1 LDHQEH
7 LVLLELL
14 VQLDQ
19 EEKMV
24 IPVLK
29 VILERLVHL
38 ALMGIQHHCQQLES
52 QEPVV
57 LRDHKEPQEHK
68 DLLGQ
73 LVFKG

>member
-29 VILERLVHL
+29 VIL
-38 ALMGIQHHCQQLES
+38 
-52 QEPVV
+52 
-57 LRDHKEPQEHK
+57 
-68 DLLGQ
+68 
-73 LVFKG
+73 